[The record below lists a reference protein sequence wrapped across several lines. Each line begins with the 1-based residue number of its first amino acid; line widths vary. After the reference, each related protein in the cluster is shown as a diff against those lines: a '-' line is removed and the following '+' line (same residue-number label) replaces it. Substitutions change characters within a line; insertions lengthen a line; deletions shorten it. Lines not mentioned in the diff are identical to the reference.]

1 MLTNTFCHIP
11 GIGQRREERLWAS
24 GFRHWDDCLGPGRVP
39 ALSPLAS
46 RHMVEWLHASRE
58 HLQRGDPGFFASAMP
73 PGHLWRLFPE
83 FRDEVAYLDIET
95 TGLGG
100 PQSVITSIALY
111 DGRAISWFV
120 QGQNLHEF
128 PEAASRYKILVTYN
142 GKCFDLP
149 FLQRFFR
156 MPFGQPHIDLRYLLG
171 SLGYKGGLKGC
182 ERQLGI
188 SRGDLER
195 VDGYFAVLL
204 WEEYERHGREEAL
217 QTLLAYNIQD
227 TVNLETLMVKAY
239 NLKLRE
245 TPFAATHELPLPR
258 VPALP
263 FQPDRE
269 TIERVRSK
277 ISGDA
282 SSRHV
287 HIEIRLEDVF
297 GSLQS
302 VLKRKF
308 SGGRD

>member
-11 GIGQRREERLWAS
+11 GIGPRKEQKLWSS
-24 GFRHWDDCLGPGRVP
+24 GFRHWDDCLGPGRLS
-39 ALSPLAS
+39 ALSPRAS
-46 RHMVEWLHASRE
+46 RHVIEWLHASRE
-58 HLQRGDPGFFASAMP
+58 HLQRGDPSFFASAMP
-73 PGHLWRLFPE
+73 TNLLWRLFPE

-100 PQSVITSIALY
+100 PGSSITSIALY
-111 DGRAISWFV
+111 DGRAISWFL

-128 PEAASRYKILVTYN
+128 PEAVSRYKVLVTYN

-149 FLQRFFR
+149 FLERFFR
-156 MPFGQPHIDLRYLLG
+156 MPLDQPHIDLRYLLG

-188 SRGDLER
+188 GRGDLEG

-204 WEEYERHGREEAL
+204 WEEYARQDCLEAL

-245 TPFAATHELPLPR
+245 TPFADTHELPLPR
-258 VPALP
+258 VPNVP

-269 TIERVRSK
+269 TIERIRSK
-277 ISGDA
+277 IASGA
-282 SSRHV
+282 SSQELR
-287 HIEIRLEDVF
+287 IDIKLEDVLS
-297 GSLQS
+297 SLQS
-302 VLKRKF
+302 ALKKRRF
-308 SGGRD
+308 GTD

>member
-11 GIGQRREERLWAS
+11 GIGQRKEERLWAS
-24 GFRHWDDCLGPGRVP
+24 GFRHWDDCLGPGGLS
-39 ALSPLAS
+39 ALYPRAS
-46 RHMVEWLHASRE
+46 RHVVEWLHASRE
-58 HLQRGDPGFFASAMP
+58 RLQRGDPSFFASALP
-73 PGHLWRLFPE
+73 AHLHWRLFPE
-83 FRDEVAYLDIET
+83 FRDDVAYLDIET

-100 PQSVITSIALY
+100 AGDFVTSIALY

-120 QGQNLHEF
+120 HGQNLHDF
-128 PEAASRYKILVTYN
+128 PEAVSRYKVLVTYN

-156 MPFGQPHIDLRYLLG
+156 MPFGQTHIDLRYVLG

-182 ERQLGI
+182 ERQLGLD
-188 SRGDLER
+188 RGDLEG

-204 WEEYERHGREEAL
+204 WEEYERHDSQEAL

-258 VPALP
+258 VPDLP
-263 FQPDRE
+263 FEPDRD
-269 TIERVRSK
+269 TIERIRSK
-277 ISGDA
+277 IAGEA
-282 SSRHV
+282 GSREHR
-287 HIEIRLEDVF
+287 IELRLEEVF
-297 GSLQS
+297 SSLQN
-302 VLKRKF
+302 VWKRKLA
-308 SGGRD
+308 GRQD